1 MEITPISNAGGA
13 RINGIELS
21 QDVSAEDVAELKKA
35 FLDYG
40 VLVIPGQD
48 LNEQAQL
55 RFCNLMGGVAS
66 RGKPFQERVK
76 DADSVYEGAVHMV
89 TNLTEDGLPLG
100 SFGDGE
106 VWFHHDGSFKEIPYA
121 ATVLYG
127 ISVTSV
133 GGETV
138 FANMYL
144 AYEHLDTALK
154 QRIKGLQGL
163 NIYDYASTERVD
175 LNKDVTGL
183 NQWIHPLVIRHPDT
197 GREAL
202 FVSPLITARVE
213 GLPQNE
219 SEHLLK
225 ELFEYQKDS
234 GIIFE
239 HKWNVGDLVVMDN
252 RCITHARKDF
262 PGGEP
267 RMLRRTMIEGK
278 RLMAYT

>member
-13 RINGIELS
+13 RINGIDLS
-21 QDVSAEDVAELKKA
+21 EDVSPDDVAMLKKA

-40 VLVIPGQD
+40 VLVIPGQE
-48 LNEQAQL
+48 LNEQDQL

-66 RGKPFQERVK
+66 RGKPLQERVK
-76 DADSVYEGAVHMV
+76 DADAAYEGAVHMV
-89 TNLTEDGLPLG
+89 TNLTKEGVPLG

-127 ISVTSV
+127 MSVTSV

-144 AYEHLDTALK
+144 AYDYLNPTLK
-154 QRIKGLQGL
+154 QKIEGLEGL
-163 NIYDYASTERVD
+163 NIYDYASIGRVD
-175 LNKDVTGL
+175 LTKDVTGL
-183 NQWIHPLVIRHPDT
+183 NQWIHPLVIVHPDT
-197 GREAL
+197 GRKAL

-213 GLPQNE
+213 GVQQNE
-219 SEHLLK
+219 SEQLLT
-225 ELFEYQKDS
+225 ELCKYQENPDL
-234 GIIFE
+234 IFE
-239 HKWNVGDLVVMDN
+239 HKWEVGDVVMMDN
-252 RCITHARKDF
+252 RCITHARRDF

-267 RMLRRTMIEGK
+267 RLLRRTMIEGK
-278 RLMAYT
+278 QLRV